1 MRLFGIILLIFLL
14 AAFSI
19 GSAINQYDRN
29 LVDIAIDKAMISIEN
44 ITIERA
50 SSEDSTIPNFNGMM
64 LVLEKYIKFVGT
76 FSIEVFRAGVHFG
89 QDNPGYFEPDFIT
102 QVIKLVIILLIISLL
117 IKPLGYLIIIII
129 LLSMYIKDI
138 YFKRNKK
145 NSENEI

>member
-1 MRLFGIILLIFLL
+1 
-14 AAFSI
+14 
-19 GSAINQYDRN
+19 
-29 LVDIAIDKAMISIEN
+29 
-44 ITIERA
+44 
-50 SSEDSTIPNFNGMM
+50 MM

-102 QVIKLVIILLIISLL
+102 KVIKLVIILLIISLL